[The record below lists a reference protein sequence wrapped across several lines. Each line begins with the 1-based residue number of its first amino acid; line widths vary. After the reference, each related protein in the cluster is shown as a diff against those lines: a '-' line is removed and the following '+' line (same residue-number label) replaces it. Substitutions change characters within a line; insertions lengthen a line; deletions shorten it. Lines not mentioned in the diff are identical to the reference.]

1 MSRYDEPTVAATT
14 VAPSGGP
21 SSRRRRRRTWVIV
34 GVVIFLIA
42 AAAAIASATLPRH
55 PSRQL
60 TATNG
65 AASPLTALQPGT
77 SASAGTAS
85 PSASAS
91 PSPSAKSATSAT
103 STRPKPHPI
112 VGSTIPARPNCGSNP
127 GSCGLPDASNTGVP
141 AGTKLTTVDGDM
153 EVRSAGT
160 VISNKNIKGCITVLA
175 PNVTI
180 KDTKISCPGYYGVL
194 FDSSTKGSGLL
205 IEDVE
210 IDCLDTNTTG
220 VASHGLTA
228 RRLNIHGCENGFSID
243 NTSTVEDSY
252 MHDFYQGATGHA
264 DGIQLEGGADITI
277 THNTI
282 LDLIGTSA
290 IISDPSRNSNVLVSG
305 NLMAGG
311 SYTLYCPRDSSTNYR
326 VIGNRFSKMY
336 YPKGG
341 QYGRRATA
349 TRASWPNCP
358 GTSGTTTCQPCRRD
372 SGVAARNQSCCWGG
386 GMGVPVSAQTLPV
399 FWARLSRLL
408 SRMGHW

>member
-1 MSRYDEPTVAATT
+1 MVVPG
-14 VAPSGGP
+14 GGP
-21 SSRRRRRRTWVIV
+21 SGRRRRRQTWVIV
-34 GVVIFLIA
+34 GMVMVLIA
-42 AAAAIASATLPRH
+42 AAAAIVSATVLRH

-77 SASAGTAS
+77 SPSAGA
-85 PSASAS
+85 ASAS
-91 PSPSAKSATSAT
+91 PSPSASASPAASAT
-103 STRPKPHPI
+103 STKPTTARPKPQPI
-112 VGSTIPARPNCGSNP
+112 VGSTIPARPNCGSDP

-141 AGTKLTTVDGDM
+141 AGTKLITVNGDM
-153 EVRSAGT
+153 DVKSAGT
-160 VISNKNIKGCITVLA
+160 VIRNKNIKGCITVLA

-180 KDTKISCPGYYGVL
+180 KDTKISCPGYYGIL

-243 NTSTVEDSY
+243 NTSTVADSY
-252 MHDFYQGATGHA
+252 IHDFYQGATGHA

-290 IISDPSRNSNVLVSG
+290 IISDPSQNSNVLVSG

-341 QYGRRATA
+341 QYGPWSDCNKLADL
-349 TRASWPNCP
+349 
-358 GTSGTTTCQPCRRD
+358 SGNLWDNDLST
-372 SGVAARNQSCCWGG
+372 
-386 GMGVPVSAQTLPV
+386 VPPA
-399 FWARLSRLL
+399 
-408 SRMGHW
+408 